1 VHGPPDGFREHATV
15 VIELTLL
22 GDIARIKRVG
32 VGLILVGRA
41 MAKNDHVTAAAQCI
55 DQLGLRLAWL
65 SGGGQW
71 QDRQQGE

>member
-1 VHGPPDGFREHATV
+1 VHGLPDGFRERATV

-41 MAKNDHVTAAAQCI
+41 MAKNDHVTAAAQCL
-55 DQLGLRLAWL
+55 D
-65 SGGGQW
+65 
-71 QDRQQGE
+71 